1 MAELVGISFTVSNDS
16 QGKQTGIFA
25 RADADS
31 DNKEVMRAKK
41 AAFIIFD
48 FCLLKKKTDFSIYYF
63 I

>member
-16 QGKQTGIFA
+16 QGKQTGIFT

-41 AAFIIFD
+41 ATFIIFD
-48 FCLLKKKTDFSIYYF
+48 FCLLKKKTD
-63 I
+63 